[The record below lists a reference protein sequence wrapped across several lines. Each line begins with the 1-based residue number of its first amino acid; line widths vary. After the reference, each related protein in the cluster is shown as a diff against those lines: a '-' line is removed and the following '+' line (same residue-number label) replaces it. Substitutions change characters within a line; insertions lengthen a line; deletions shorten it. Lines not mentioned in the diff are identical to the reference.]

1 MNFDHIKD
9 RKMRAALPKRVD
21 VQIIPRYTFVK
32 NLNKNLLKNEAHRAH
47 TNHPKEYGHLTYRRR
62 NIEGST
68 TTSYRCVEY
77 TQDTSPYQI

>member
-1 MNFDHIKD
+1 
-9 RKMRAALPKRVD
+9 MRP
-21 VQIIPRYTFVK
+21 I
-32 NLNKNLLKNEAHRAH
+32 EHH

-77 TQDTSPYQI
+77 TKIHLHTKFERNLLSNDAIRPQTTVPQRHLSKYDL